1 MSVHDIFKSVSTI
14 KVPIQ
19 KVSSISKRDNYN
31 SQEKKVVLGNS
42 MNNIGTTT
50 TTTTTNFL
58 SFSNTIEYFDSSFAT
73 IQNSCKSRQWKI
85 LRSQLYTPILVQ
97 FAKSNKFDLQRFEKR

>member
-50 TTTTTNFL
+50 TTHTNFL
-58 SFSNTIEYFDSSFAT
+58 SFSNTIEHFDSSFVK
-73 IQNSCKSRQWKI
+73 IQNALDKSRQWKI
-85 LRSQLYTPILVQ
+85 LRHQLYTPILVQ

>member
-19 KVSSISKRDNYN
+19 KASIISDKAKKDSSNSK
-31 SQEKKVVLGNS
+31 EKKVDLGNNS
-42 MNNIGTTT
+42 IDIG
-50 TTTTTNFL
+50 TTNFL
-58 SFSNTIEYFDSSFAT
+58 SFSNTIEHFDSSFVK
-73 IQNSCKSRQWKI
+73 IQNSLDKSRQWKI